1 MNANERLAC
10 KRALEAL
17 DTISAG
23 LPAKALMDEVE
34 RMLHRPL
41 ATSERDRALYLLQSK
56 EWVYTYRNSI
66 TDEVLYAATDAGRMA
81 MVAL

>member
-1 MNANERLAC
+1 MNATDRLAC

-41 ATSERDRALYLLQSK
+41 TTAERERTVYLLLQK

>member
-1 MNANERLAC
+1 MNATERLAC

-41 ATSERDRALYLLQSK
+41 ATAERERTVYLLLQK

>member
-1 MNANERLAC
+1 MNATDRLAC

-34 RMLHRPL
+34 RMLHRPFTT
-41 ATSERDRALYLLQSK
+41 AERERTVYLLLQK